1 MSDKFSFY
9 VTERLSEHMYETPE
23 GYLVCADVPVA
34 RIGEYLY
41 KSSEVPIEGDKDGL
55 VKIQR
60 DEDEVFSDTALK
72 SFEGKPVTINH
83 PKGFVTPEN
92 WKELSHGHL
101 QNVHR
106 GDGEKSDLAIAD
118 LIITTED
125 AIKLVRAGLR
135 EVSCGYDAEYE
146 QIKPGL
152 GRQLNICGNHVALVV
167 KGRAGGRCAIM
178 DKACDGCLNCTCGK
192 NNLDKEDHLKMKKD
206 SKTSVKN
213 ILIGLFPKLK
223 STLDSVKDEDLEM
236 PMEEEA
242 AGGGGVEA
250 AQAAA
255 AEAKQAAIQAVEAA
269 KQAQAAVTEMETAP
283 VNPAGTEIDAEEG
296 MEAGAEE
303 ETDPISQLNA
313 KIDALDAKIQMLI
326 DAFSEEEGGE
336 ETSEEEMEGGEAEE
350 NETEMNE
357 GGESEEEM
365 HDDAE
370 EENREEMISA
380 EKTNDWQSI
389 ISRADVISPGIVAS
403 KPNSSDFKKVSTAVK
418 RKALSNGMTKDNAA
432 IIKPLLR
439 GKKIKDLTEDALDTA
454 FIAASE
460 MISKINNAKVQQSK
474 TFQMKDLSS
483 HVELAEINKRNKE
496 FWTKK

>member
-1 MSDKFSFY
+1 
-9 VTERLSEHMYETPE
+9 
-23 GYLVCADVPVA
+23 
-34 RIGEYLY
+34 
-41 KSSEVPIEGDKDGL
+41 
-55 VKIQR
+55 
-60 DEDEVFSDTALK
+60 
-72 SFEGKPVTINH
+72 
-83 PKGFVTPEN
+83 
-92 WKELSHGHL
+92 
-101 QNVHR
+101 
-106 GDGEKSDLAIAD
+106 
-118 LIITTED
+118 
-125 AIKLVRAGLR
+125 
-135 EVSCGYDAEYE
+135 
-146 QIKPGL
+146 
-152 GRQLNICGNHVALVV
+152 
-167 KGRAGGRCAIM
+167 
-178 DKACDGCLNCTCGK
+178 
-192 NNLDKEDHLKMKKD
+192 MKKD
-206 SKTSVKN
+206 SKMSVKN
-213 ILIGLFPKLK
+213 VLIGLFPKLK
-223 STLDSVKDEDLEM
+223 STLDSIKDEDLEM

-283 VNPAGTEIDAEEG
+283 VNPAGSEIDAEER
-296 MEAGAEE
+296 MEERGE

-326 DAFSEEEGGE
+326 DAFSEEEGE
-336 ETSEEEMEGGEAEE
+336 EPTEEG
-350 NETEMNE
+350 T
-357 GGESEEEM
+357 EEM
-365 HDDAE
+365 HDE
-370 EENREEMISA
+370 EGKSVSEEWN
-380 EKTNDWQSI
+380 EKAGTNDWQSI

-483 HVELAEINKRNKE
+483 HIELAEINKRNKE
-496 FWTKK
+496 FWNKK

>member
-23 GYLVCADVPVA
+23 GFLVCAGVPMA

-41 KSSEVPIEGDKDGL
+41 KSSEVPVEGNQDGL

-60 DEDEVFSDTALK
+60 DEEEVFSENAIK
-72 SFEGKPVTINH
+72 SFNSKPVTINH
-83 PKGFVTPEN
+83 PKDFVTPEN
-92 WKELSHGHL
+92 WKDLAHGTI
-101 QNVHR
+101 QNARR
-106 GDGEKSDLAIAD
+106 GQGEQSDLLIAD
-118 LIITTED
+118 LMITTED
-125 AIKLVRAGLR
+125 AIKLVKAGLR
-135 EVSCGYDAEYE
+135 EVSLGYDAEYE

-192 NNLDKEDHLKMKKD
+192 NNLDKEDNLKMKKD
-206 SKTSVKN
+206 STKSVKN

-236 PMEEEA
+236 PMEEET

-283 VNPAGTEIDAEEG
+283 ANPAGSEVDAEEG
-296 MEAGAEE
+296 MEEGNEE
-303 ETDPISQLNA
+303 ADPISQLNA

-336 ETSEEEMEGGEAEE
+336 ETSEEGMEGGEAEE
-350 NETEMNE
+350 NEAEMNE

>member
-1 MSDKFSFY
+1 MSDRFPFY
-9 VTERLSEHMYETPE
+9 ATERLSEHIFTSPE
-23 GYLVCADVPVA
+23 GFLICMNVPMA

-41 KSSEVPIEGDKDGL
+41 KSSEVPIEGNHDGL

-60 DEDEVFSDTALK
+60 DEDEVFSENAIK
-72 SFEGKPVTINH
+72 SFNSKPVTINH
-83 PKGFVTPEN
+83 PKDFVTPEN
-92 WKELSHGHL
+92 WKDLAHGTI
-101 QNVHR
+101 QNARR
-106 GDGEKSDLAIAD
+106 GQGEQSDLLIAD
-118 LIITTED
+118 LMITTED

-152 GRQLNICGNHVALVV
+152 GKQLNICGNHVALVV

-178 DKACDGCLNCTCGK
+178 DKACDGCLNCTCEK
-192 NNLDKEDHLKMKKD
+192 NNLDKEDNLKMKKG
-206 SKTSVKN
+206 SKMSVKN
-213 ILIGLFPKLK
+213 VLIGLFPKLK
-223 STLDSVKDEDLEM
+223 STLDSIKDEDLEM

-283 VNPAGTEIDAEEG
+283 VNPAGSEIDAEEG
-296 MEAGAEE
+296 MEESGE

-326 DAFSEEEGGE
+326 DAFSEEEGE
-336 ETSEEEMEGGEAEE
+336 ESTEEG
-350 NETEMNE
+350 T
-357 GGESEEEM
+357 EEM
-365 HDDAE
+365 HDE
-370 EENREEMISA
+370 EGKSVSEEWN
-380 EKTNDWQSI
+380 EKAGTNDWQSI

-403 KPNSSDFKKVSTAVK
+403 KPNSSDFKKVSAAVK
-418 RKALSNGMTKDNAA
+418 RKALSNGMTKDHAA

-439 GKKIKDLTEDALDTA
+439 GRKIKDLTTDALDTA

-483 HVELAEINKRNKE
+483 HIELAEINKRNKE
-496 FWTKK
+496 FWNKK